1 MCLRRISQS
10 VPRQTDGRSAVYH
23 GTPSVRGF
31 TLVEILVTLTV
42 LSLALPA
49 LMFSFRDAARG
60 QAVSE
65 NQTTALHLLKFRM
78 AEIELGGYPDIGDD
92 EGEFGENSRY
102 GWRSEVQDVESDE
115 IVGLRR
121 VVVTVTWQ
129 EQGRE
134 KSISMNTYM
143 ADRQMQQQGQG
154 GGQQNPGGSG

>member
-1 MCLRRISQS
+1 MCFRKISES
-10 VPRQTDGRSAVYH
+10 APRQTAGESEVYYS
-23 GTPSVRGF
+23 TTSERGF

-65 NQTTALHLLKFRM
+65 NQMTALHLLKFRM
-78 AEIELGGYPDIGDD
+78 AEIELHGYPDIGDD

-102 GWRSEVQDVESDE
+102 SWRSEVQDVESDE
-115 IVGLRR
+115 IVGLRL

-129 EQGRE
+129 EQGKE

-143 ADRQMQQQGQG
+143 ADREIQQQGQG
-154 GGQQNPGGSG
+154 GGQQNQGGG

>member
-1 MCLRRISQS
+1 MFVRRINQWAL
-10 VPRQTDGRSAVYH
+10 VQTDGGSAVYH
-23 GTPSVRGF
+23 TTPNARGF

-60 QAVSE
+60 QSVCE
-65 NQTTALHLLKFRM
+65 NQTTALHLLKFRL
-78 AEIELGGYPDIGDD
+78 AEIELGGYPDIGDE

-102 GWRSEVQDVESDE
+102 SWRSEVQDAESDE

-129 EQGRE
+129 EQGKE
-134 KSISMNTYM
+134 KSISINTYM
-143 ADRQMQQQGQG
+143 ANRQMQQQGQG
-154 GGQQNPGGSG
+154 GSG